1 MLDFGFMEVL
11 LVCVVAL
18 VVLGPEK
25 LPRLVRTLGQ
35 WVGRGRAM
43 LKQMQQQ
50 LENEARNLDMK
61 ERREQI
67 QRELALLQYQPVE
80 KIDEEAPVPAKKVE
94 SP

>member
-1 MLDFGFMEVL
+1 MLDFGFMEIL

-43 LKQMQQQ
+43 MKQVQGQ
-50 LENEARNLDMK
+50 LENEARNLDMT

-67 QRELALLQYQPVE
+67 QRELALLQHEPTE
-80 KIDEEAPVPAKKVE
+80 KNVIKEGVPAKKVE

>member
-43 LKQMQQQ
+43 LKQIQQQ

-67 QRELALLQYQPVE
+67 QRELALLQHQSVE
-80 KIDEEAPVPAKKVE
+80 KIDEEAPVPTKKVG

>member
-1 MLDFGFMEVL
+1 MFDFGFMEIL

-43 LKQMQQQ
+43 MKQMQQQ

-61 ERREQI
+61 ERREKI
-67 QRELALLQYQPVE
+67 QRELALLQ
-80 KIDEEAPVPAKKVE
+80 
-94 SP
+94 

>member
-11 LVCVVAL
+11 LVCVIAL

-35 WVGRGRAM
+35 WLGRGRAM
-43 LKQMQQQ
+43 MKQLQQQ
-50 LENEARNLDMK
+50 LEAEARNLDMK

-67 QRELALLQYQPVE
+67 QNELGLSHEPSGKAAAKQEL
-80 KIDEEAPVPAKKVE
+80 PAKRAE
-94 SP
+94 WP

>member
-1 MLDFGFMEVL
+1 MLDFGFMEIL

-43 LKQMQQQ
+43 MKQMQQQ
-50 LENEARNLDMK
+50 LESEARNLDMK
-61 ERREQI
+61 ERREKI
-67 QRELALLQYQPVE
+67 QRELALLQHEPDEKQAVAEPV
-80 KIDEEAPVPAKKVE
+80 AAKKVE

>member
-67 QRELALLQYQPVE
+67 QRELALLQHQSVE
-80 KIDEEAPVPAKKVE
+80 KIDEEAPVPTKKVG

>member
-1 MLDFGFMEVL
+1 MFDFGFMEIL

-43 LKQMQQQ
+43 MKQMQQQ

-61 ERREQI
+61 ERREKI
-67 QRELALLQYQPVE
+67 QRELALLQGNPVE
-80 KIDEEAPVPAKKVE
+80 KEAAQKSLPLKDME

>member
-67 QRELALLQYQPVE
+67 QRELALLQHQPAE
-80 KIDEEAPVPAKKVE
+80 KSVTEESVAAKKAE
-94 SP
+94 SS

>member
-67 QRELALLQYQPVE
+67 QRELALLQHQPVE
-80 KIDEEAPVPAKKVE
+80 KIGEEEPMPAKKVE